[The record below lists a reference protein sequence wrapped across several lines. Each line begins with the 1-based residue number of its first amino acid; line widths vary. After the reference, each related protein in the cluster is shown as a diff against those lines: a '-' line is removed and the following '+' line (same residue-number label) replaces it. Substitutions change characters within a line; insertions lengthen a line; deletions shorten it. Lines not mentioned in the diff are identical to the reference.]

1 MSEVYHNITPIFMWT
16 DRKRLFRH
24 LCKTKPPLPLILSF
38 LVANRKDMEQ
48 SKWRKLNGILD
59 LPDEIAYGLLCA
71 IVEPRRQRIN
81 WPKKKSQAPIVPL
94 PFRHDDFYYR
104 QIMENDMTV
113 RNEVRLKN
121 EELPK
126 WLKKTMEKD
135 EWL

>member
-16 DRKRLFRH
+16 DRKRLFHH

-38 LVANRKDMEQ
+38 LVANRKGMAQ

-59 LPDEIAYGLLCA
+59 LPDEIAYGLLCS

-94 PFRHDDFYYR
+94 PFRHNDFYYR
-104 QIMENDMTV
+104 EIMENDMAI
-113 RNEVRLKN
+113 RNEVRIKN

-126 WLKKTMEKD
+126 WLKKTMEKE